1 MKKLLKKFWK
11 GIKKAFYK
19 LRAKTRHIVPIAIKI
34 VDVIKK
40 VTDSPVDNFIL
51 SIVTGS
57 IPGDADDILVKKVT
71 EFVEKEIPRLLLKL
85 RLINSIAGIED
96 PNEQLR
102 AIIAEFQPMDKE
114 TRKYYLH
121 AIATKA
127 IEFLSDD
134 QLSWSEAVILSEME
148 YVETKIK

>member
-1 MKKLLKKFWK
+1 MKKLLRKFWK
-11 GIKKAFYK
+11 GIKRAFYK

-34 VDVIKK
+34 VDGFKK
-40 VTDSPVDNFIL
+40 VMDSPVDNFVLAI
-51 SIVTGS
+51 ITNS

-71 EFVEKEIPRLLLKL
+71 EFVEREIPGLLLKL

-102 AIIAEFQPMDKE
+102 AIMAEFKPMDKE
-114 TRKYYLH
+114 TKKYYLH

-127 IEFLSDD
+127 IEFLSDGK
-134 QLSWSEAVILSEME
+134 LSWSEAVILSEME